1 MAGLDG
7 FVKLLLHCDGTDTST
22 TFTDSSDQAHTVT
35 AVADAQVDTAQSKFG
50 GASALFDGTGDS
62 LTVPDSSD
70 WDLWSG
76 TGSSTIDFW
85 VRFAALPADDFSIDL
100 IGQAV
105 DTSNYW
111 DIFVYNSSG
120 TYHLYLKSR
129 VGGTI
134 DFEYWGILTGLS
146 IDTWYHFAIEENAG
160 TANFYLDGVL
170 QTKDVT
176 AGFISPTLWSVPLT
190 IAPTTWGAPLNG
202 WIDELRISKGI
213 ARYNDNNFTAPTVAY
228 SPPAPD
234 SWWKDLATPPD
245 PLLSISTSSQKAN
258 LFTWEPTL
266 ETAAAATAALNEFRG
281 WFVPL
286 TDPVRIP
293 PRLETGDQ
301 QFEIVTF
308 KPILR
313 RTKSIAGSH
322 DGTPLLHGL
331 HDKTSQIAIK
341 VNS

>member
-7 FVKLLLHCDGTDTST
+7 FVKLLLHCDGTDAST

-35 AVADAQVDTAQSKFG
+35 AVNSAQVDTAQKKFG
-50 GASALFDGTGDS
+50 TGSLFVDSGTEDYLS
-62 LTVPDSSD
+62 IADSSD
-70 WDLWSG
+70 WDLWG
-76 TGSSTIDFW
+76 GDCTIDMW
-85 VRFAALPADDFSIDL
+85 VRISVLPADQDYLDLFVQTDSVTTTTFFSVFND
-100 IGQAV
+100 
-105 DTSNYW
+105 
-111 DIFVYNSSG
+111 SG
-120 TYHLYLKSR
+120 TYAFNLGNGS
-129 VGGTI
+129 VVDGAVI
-134 DFEYWGILTGLS
+134 S
-146 IDTWYHFAIEENAG
+146 ITTNTQYHFAVEFYNG
-160 TANFYLDGVL
+160 LANFYLDG
-170 QTKDVT
+170 TKLTNIRDAT
-176 AGFISPTLWSVPLT
+176 PWTNPGNLDGPLT
-190 IAPTTWGAPLNG
+190 IGLFPAFPSTVSAA
-202 WIDELRISKGI
+202 WIDEYRVSKGV
-213 ARYNDNNFTAPTVAY
+213 ARYRGTSFTPSTVAY
-228 SPPAPD
+228 SLTTPD
-234 SWWKDLATPPD
+234 NWWKDLATPPD